1 MRGKLAISAFGI
13 ALFIS
18 SGAAAKSASRVLLRD
33 NVSPAHRD
41 QLTNKLRKITGWT
54 KLTFAGDGTLVIGST
69 DTAPGETERG
79 TISQGSKSARSLLAK
94 AVGGDNV
101 IILEDASSRP
111 DVAFCRVV
119 PGRWINADSARLPA
133 YVVLIDF
140 TDFEQIVGD
149 EAARESFDV
158 GWAVLHE
165 IDHVVTDSEDRD
177 DPDEVGECESHINKM
192 RDELGLPL
200 RASYFFTVS
209 ALKADRNFNT
219 LFVRLP
225 FEQKDPSSRR
235 LKRYWLTWDFAVVG
249 GLSSPLNRL
258 ARSSADIF

>member
-1 MRGKLAISAFGI
+1 MRGKFVIFAFCLALSLSSSVSAKVI
-13 ALFIS
+13 
-18 SGAAAKSASRVLLRD
+18 LRD
-33 NVSPAHRD
+33 NVPHARRD
-41 QLTNKLRKITGWT
+41 QLTDKLRRITGWP
-54 KLTFAGDGTLVIGST
+54 KLAFAGNGTLMIDS
-69 DTAPGETERG
+69 PE
-79 TISQGSKSARSLLAK
+79 SFKGSKSARALLAN
-94 AVGGDNV
+94 AVEGNNV

-119 PGRWINADSARLPA
+119 PGRWTNADSARLPA

-149 EAARESFDV
+149 DAVRNAFDV

-165 IDHVVTDSEDRD
+165 LDHVVNDSEDRD
-177 DPDEVGECESHINKM
+177 DVDDVGECESHINKM

-209 ALKADRNFNT
+209 TLKADANFNT
-219 LFVRLP
+219 RFVRLP

-235 LKRYWLTWDFAVVG
+235 LKRYWLTWDFAAVG

>member
-1 MRGKLAISAFGI
+1 MGQ
-13 ALFIS
+13 
-18 SGAAAKSASRVLLRD
+18 VLLRD
-33 NVSPAHRD
+33 DVSREHRN
-41 QLTNKLRKITGWT
+41 QLEVKLRKITGWP
-54 KLTFAGDGTLVIGST
+54 KLTFAGDGTLIIEGT
-69 DTAPGETERG
+69 DSSR
-79 TISQGSKSARSLLAK
+79 GSKSARSLLAK
-94 AVGGDNV
+94 AIAGKNV

-119 PGRWINADSARLPA
+119 PGRWTNADSARFPA

-149 EAARESFDV
+149 QEARESFDV

-165 IDHVVTDSEDRD
+165 LDHVVTNSEDQD
-177 DPDEVGECESHINKM
+177 DADSAGECESHINKM
-192 RDELGLPL
+192 RAELGLPL

-209 ALKADRNFNT
+209 TLKTDPNFT
-219 LFVRLP
+219 TRFVRLP

-235 LKRYWLTWDFAVVG
+235 PKRYWLTWDFAAVG